1 MGRRGDEPM
10 DIPRN
15 TADSQLWFAI
25 HSLLVNYWR
34 EVDFNEGRNAHNFY
48 LADACFIVGDNHFNT
63 NEGIKTFYAWRRKR
77 EKFGTRHLLSD
88 LLVVGA
94 GERRAKGFGV
104 MPLHRAT
111 GRPPFRNTV
120 PTLIAD
126 FRCECALCD
135 DDVWRFAS
143 HVLDPLFIG
152 DDVPLSL
159 SVNTK
164 HLENFKS
171 TTPSD
176 DAGVET
182 TRPPRVG

>member
-1 MGRRGDEPM
+1 M

-15 TADSQLWFAI
+15 TCDAQLWYAI

-34 EVDFNEGRNAHNFY
+34 EVDFNEGRNAHDFY
-48 LADACFIVGDNHFNT
+48 LADASFIVGDNQFRT
-63 NEGIKTFYAWRRKR
+63 SEGIKTFYAWRRKR
-77 EKFGTRHLLSD
+77 EKFGSRHLLSD
-88 LLVVGA
+88 LLVIAG
-94 GERRAKGFGV
+94 GERRAKCFGV
-104 MPLHRAT
+104 MTLHRAT

-126 FRCECALCD
+126 LRCECVLGD
-135 DDVWRFAS
+135 DDYWRFAS

-164 HLENFKS
+164 HLESFKQTIS
-171 TTPSD
+171 RD
-176 DAGVET
+176 DTGVVA
-182 TRPPRVG
+182 TRPPRIA